1 MVLQQRKDQ
10 DGVRCNGKH
19 CQKELSAKTGT
30 WFQRYEQP
38 VRNMLLF
45 MHAWS
50 EKLTTLNFCRVVLE
64 LPSRAA
70 VKLNAAMRLIT
81 EEWVL
86 KNPVP
91 VGGPGLTVE
100 VDESLFARR
109 KYNRGQVLPQA

>member
-10 DGVRCNGKH
+10 DGVRAMESTAKKS
-19 CQKELSAKTGT
+19 CQRRQELG
-30 WFQRYEQP
+30 YEQP